1 MLRYKFVHDLDHYEV
16 YVTSIFSFDL
26 VVCLYR

>member
-1 MLRYKFVHDLDHYEV
+1 MSMLRYKFVHDLDHYEV

-26 VVCLYR
+26 VV